1 MLLISPISPP
11 YLSRHPSRQAIPA
24 VTPTRQPVAFHVLEE
39 IQDGRDM
46 GGMAGGVK
54 GEMKSTEALWI
65 KDFWRSDGRDGGLF
79 AISAIYG
86 PIRNPYFSI
95 KAAY

>member
-1 MLLISPISPP
+1 M
-11 YLSRHPSRQAIPA
+11 PSQLVNSSALFARTSSLAKA
-24 VTPTRQPVAFHVLEE
+24 RTLTLFEVV
-39 IQDGRDM
+39 QDGRDM

-95 KAAY
+95 RAGY

>member
-1 MLLISPISPP
+1 MFLISPIS
-11 YLSRHPSRQAIPA
+11 LPSSLPFARTCSLAKA
-24 VTPTRQPVAFHVLEE
+24 RTLTLFEVV
-39 IQDGRDM
+39 QDGRDM
-46 GGMAGGVK
+46 GELAGGIM
-54 GEMKSTEALWI
+54 GGMKSTEALWI

-79 AISAIYG
+79 AKSAIYG

>member
-1 MLLISPISPP
+1 MFLISPVIPP
-11 YLSRHPSRQAIPA
+11 VKPFPQSSLS
-24 VTPTRQPVAFHVLEE
+24 VAFHVLEA

-65 KDFWRSDGRDGGLF
+65 KDFWMSDGRDGGLF